1 MCFDKQQYA
10 HHHHQP
16 SMDAN
21 QCLMSNV
28 DNLPFEPLC
37 FDKWLEVIFDMHN
50 FSLVQKTHENFEI
63 P

>member
-1 MCFDKQQYA
+1 MDVSQCFILSANNFPFELTCFDKQQYA
-10 HHHHQP
+10 HHHHKP

-37 FDKWLEVIFDMHN
+37 FDK
-50 FSLVQKTHENFEI
+50 
-63 P
+63 